1 MIDDQT
7 LKKYQHFKGPFPQF
21 RLHNDID
28 WKQHVF
34 RQYNR
39 RCAFLNEEN
48 LCDIYTEAGPEMF
61 CRTCRN
67 YPRHIE
73 EFEGLR
79 EISLSDS
86 PVRRQARILLS
97 QKEKVHFITKE
108 KKAKEEK
115 REDEEM
121 AFIHRFIRRVKERGF
136 LYDERDLY
144 NFHISAKSSRLVILA
159 GRSGTGKSGLVRL
172 YGETLGLS
180 PSQIAFLPVRPSW
193 MDDGDLLGYL
203 DRNRMLYFP
212 IRYRTGRTFGQC
224 VPASGKDVYCMF

>member
-1 MIDDQT
+1 M
-7 LKKYQHFKGPFPQF
+7 
-21 RLHNDID
+21 N
-28 WKQHVF
+28 
-34 RQYNR
+34 
-39 RCAFLNEEN
+39 
-48 LCDIYTEAGPEMF
+48 
-61 CRTCRN
+61 
-67 YPRHIE
+67 
-73 EFEGLR
+73 
-79 EISLSDS
+79 
-86 PVRRQARILLS
+86 
-97 QKEKVHFITKE
+97 QKEE

-193 MDDGDLLGYL
+193 MTAIFSDTWIETACCISH
-203 DRNRMLYFP
+203 P
-212 IRYRTGRTFGQC
+212 I
-224 VPASGKDVYCMF
+224 PDW